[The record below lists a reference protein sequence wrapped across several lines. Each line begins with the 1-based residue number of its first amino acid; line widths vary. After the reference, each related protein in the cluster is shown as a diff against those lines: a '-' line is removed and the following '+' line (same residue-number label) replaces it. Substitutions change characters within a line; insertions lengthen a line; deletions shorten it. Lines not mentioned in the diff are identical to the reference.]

1 MSEFIVEQ
9 NKQKAINDFLNAG
22 MPKVTIE
29 RILLETS
36 SLTNDKL
43 YSITGVS
50 GTSRVKDPHIRH
62 SNLENITDQT
72 ANNLKVDIT
81 LSLQG
86 FLKKDTKIGGRSSG
100 LWFDNINLAS
110 LISVNVYQIDSVLQ
124 NVLFQQIPDQQ
135 SKKLN
140 HPAAINYLVGAGG
153 LPIEAKRTVNISEIL
168 FQADNSQKIKKDKAK
183 FITTSQ
189 DGSIIYNLSHKL
201 EAFSS
206 LDPNPSFLAYV
217 VVTSIDTAALRDEII
232 NSITADLPTNGPA
245 LGDLINLSELE
256 NTISDMISQ
265 YSTQAISYDVV
276 FNQKTVND
284 TAILLQRE
292 DNQNLWFGNF
302 HTMPDGTIMTGLTH
316 NDNSLSN
323 ENKNVIL
330 TPVKVANTKIV
341 DLRDDEEI
349 DKIFLQELYQIE
361 NVYDSLSRLNKQPIR
376 KDNEIKQD
384 KPNKYS
390 YSMQTSH
397 LDGSYSF
404 IFGIDKAKILL
415 NNSLYETIANYLSTL
430 GTSPIH
436 DDFLSSIMENI
447 FAKTK
452 IVNLSVYRKRVN
464 LLNEDQNRLGT
475 TKVDQGSFMP
485 SQLNTNIENSYK
497 DEVPKLIASYSD
509 NGTSVSMR
517 KVEKTG
523 YDNLQKTLLTFKD
536 NTFDAGSKGA
546 YQYYYEISIEDGILT
561 ELENLFSEALQNFV
575 FIKNYVHF
583 IDGNLEKY
591 YNEKLDIFNTSNI
604 EIDYENPNDIDVNQ
618 MILACITSMRKVWTI
633 LGINNLTLAESEK
646 KLLKIASPDTGN
658 YQGLNKFFNLYNTF
672 LEKMV
677 NMLGFNKDVL
687 SIKVELKNQDGNLI
701 EFITP
706 TAAFGTIEKLDS
718 LSSGMNKFK
727 GNYKNT
733 ISLKEVF
740 PQIINVGEDYGT
752 GYDFLISDV
761 PPNNQTTVDIP
772 VGSIDISSGVF
783 RTRMEQEKSKYFQS
797 ATSDNA
803 AGLDLNTWS
812 MSYMSACR
820 VHLNGS
826 MKTINRLN
834 FIDAPMIYPADLDF
848 KFYKKAMLNILKFN
862 ILKQGSKTKDSFLLD
877 NTYDH
882 TKEMLKILSNYGISW
897 RNKIFEEPTLLTPPS
912 LSISD
917 SQNFDPIESDEGP
930 SAFSGPFTYDAV
942 DDYEDSSLA
951 YDLYAGKI
959 SFLLSNLFNKLVL
972 KDSLLLLAYKEA
984 INNIYSEDEIQKIP
998 NSAKSLII
1006 NYNDQYTDSDDSI
1019 RFINLERPTFTKT
1032 SLSFET
1038 YGWWWFNYSNIV
1050 QVHYLSE
1057 VDSNCDLKWLPLKK
1071 DIYEN
1076 AVSSGKS
1083 LICRL
1088 IRYSNKNFGITNN
1101 PFFDLPV
1108 FNEYFVINSSI
1119 ASVNSADNE
1128 MESLIS
1134 LPFMQSD
1141 LPTPALELAKT
1152 LTKMRNSLG
1161 TNIRADLITDDSII
1175 TSRNVDVFESSTATS
1190 TANREVAT
1198 RNVSNR
1204 SSSGRQRD
1212 TSGQNSSY

>member
-50 GTSRVKDPHIRH
+50 GTSRVKDPHIRQ
-62 SNLENITDQT
+62 SALDNTTDQT

-110 LISVNVYQIDSVLQ
+110 LISVNIYQIDSSLQ
-124 NVLFQQIPDQQ
+124 NILFQQIPDQQ

-140 HPAAINYLVGAGG
+140 HPAVINYLAGAGPI
-153 LPIEAKRTVNISEIL
+153 PIEARRTVNISEIL

-183 FITTSQ
+183 FITTNQ
-189 DGSIIYNLSHKL
+189 DGSIIYNLPHKL
-201 EAFSS
+201 EAFGS

-217 VVTSIDTAALRDEII
+217 VVTDINTAALRDEII

-256 NTISDMISQ
+256 STISDMVAQ

-323 ENKNVIL
+323 ENRNVIL

-349 DKIFLQELYQIE
+349 DKIFLQELYQLE
-361 NVYDSLSRLNKQPIR
+361 NVYDSLARLNKQPMR
-376 KDNEIKQD
+376 KGNEIKQD

-390 YSMQTSH
+390 FSMQTSH

-404 IFGIDKAKILL
+404 IFGIDKSKILL

-430 GTSPIH
+430 TSSPIQ
-436 DDFLSSIMENI
+436 DNNLSSIVESI
-447 FAKTK
+447 FTKTR
-452 IVNLSVYRKRVN
+452 IVNLNVYRKRVN
-464 LLNEDQNRLGT
+464 LFNEDQNRLGT

-517 KVEKTG
+517 RVEKTG

-536 NTFDAGSKGA
+536 NTFDASSKGA
-546 YQYYYEISIEDGILT
+546 YQYYYEISIEDGISK
-561 ELENLFSEALQNFV
+561 ELENLFLEALQNFV

-604 EIDYENPNDIDVNQ
+604 EIDYEKPNDIDVNL
-618 MILACITSMRKVWTI
+618 MIEHCITSMRKVWTI
-633 LGINNLTLAESEK
+633 LGINNLTLAESEP

-740 PQIINVGEDYGT
+740 PQVINVGEDHGT
-752 GYDFLISDV
+752 GYEFLISDI
-761 PPNNQTTVDIP
+761 PADNQTLIDIP
-772 VGSIDISSGVF
+772 AGSIDISSGVF
-783 RTRMEQEKSKYFQS
+783 NTRMQQEKSKYFNDS
-797 ATSDNA
+797 VSDNVA
-803 AGLDLNTWS
+803 DLDLATWS

-820 VHLNGS
+820 VHLNGKR
-826 MKTINRLN
+826 KTINRPN
-834 FIDAPMIYPADLDF
+834 FVNAAEKYPADLDF
-848 KFYKKAMLNILKFN
+848 KFYKKTMLNILRFN
-862 ILKQGSKTKDSFLLD
+862 MLKKDAKTKDSFLLD
-877 NTYDH
+877 NTYDQ
-882 TKEMLKILSNYGISW
+882 TKEMLKILSNFGISW
-897 RNKIFEEPTLLTPPS
+897 RNKIFEGPGSFTWSDP
-912 LSISD
+912 D
-917 SQNFDPIESDEGP
+917 SQNFNPIESDE
-930 SAFSGPFTYDAV
+930 FTYDAV

-984 INNIYSEDEIQKIP
+984 LKNIYSEDEIQKIP

-1006 NYNDQYTDSDDSI
+1006 NYNDQYTDSNDSV

-1038 YGWWWFNYSNIV
+1038 YGWWWLNYSNIV
-1050 QVHYLSE
+1050 QIHYLSE
-1057 VDSNCDLKWLPLKK
+1057 VDSNCDLKWMPLKK

-1076 AVSSGKS
+1076 AINAGKS

-1088 IRYSNKNFGITNN
+1088 IRYTNKNFGITNN
-1101 PFFDLPV
+1101 PFFDLPI
-1108 FNEYFVINSSI
+1108 FNEYFVINSSTAPMNI
-1119 ASVNSADNE
+1119 GNNG
-1128 MESLIS
+1128 MENLIS
-1134 LPFMQSD
+1134 LPFTQRNI
-1141 LPTPALELAKT
+1141 PTPALELAKT

-1175 TSRNVDVFESSTATS
+1175 TSRNVDVFESPTRASTDS
-1190 TANREVAT
+1190 REVAT
-1198 RNVSNR
+1198 RNTNNR
-1204 SSSGRQRD
+1204 NSSSGPKKYR
-1212 TSGQNSSY
+1212 